1 MEGHKRRPRTT
12 KTQNLL
18 GAHMLPIQIYKP
30 YLDKLWPARDA
41 LESGWISSLGEY
53 KDKAVD
59 LLKKRFGYR
68 YVLLTSSGTAANH
81 LMAECLKWK
90 YRQYKTIL
98 VPNNVYVAAWNP
110 FLYTNYHG
118 L

>member
-1 MEGHKRRPRTT
+1 
-12 KTQNLL
+12 
-18 GAHMLPIQIYKP
+18 MLPIPIYKP
-30 YLDKLWPARDA
+30 YLSKLWPARDA
-41 LESGWISSLGEY
+41 LESGWISSIGEY
-53 KDKAVD
+53 KDKVID
-59 LLKKRFGYR
+59 LLKRRFGYR

-90 YRQYKTIL
+90 FPQYKTVL

-118 L
+118 LYALDANLKTWNMKLDSTMC